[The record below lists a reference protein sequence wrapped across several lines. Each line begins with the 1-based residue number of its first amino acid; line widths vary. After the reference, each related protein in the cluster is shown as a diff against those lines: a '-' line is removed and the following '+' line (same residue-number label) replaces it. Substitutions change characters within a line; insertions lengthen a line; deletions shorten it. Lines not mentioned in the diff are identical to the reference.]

1 MSTEAHS
8 HLVRNSFGF
17 TGARSRYARTLT
29 PSESSILDRLLFL
42 GFVAYL
48 STFVI
53 EGPFRYYTAMLGVPS
68 LIYFRDLIAVVSVM
82 LCIVRH
88 VASGGSV
95 LYPPIVCLFM
105 LLLHFLLGILL
116 SGVGVGPAVF
126 GLKIFWMFIYGL
138 SLSEVVSTQFE
149 RFAKVLFFFFFV
161 SVFGVI
167 ANKLLERFPWEGN
180 VFETAFGAAR
190 ATREWWAA
198 GERRMPGLARASF
211 DAATIIACSGALLV
225 GWYRSALLK
234 LLVAV
239 LGFGAIYMTTSKGM
253 MVSFMLMVIWLFLM
267 PKAQKRT
274 IGISIV
280 AGLFLIQVLL
290 PFAALALQVSPQ
302 AVYSAPGVLS
312 SFADRIAN
320 TWPNA
325 FALLDEPQFWLLGR
339 GVGAIGVP
347 QQFSEDYLRFNSG
360 DNMFMYMFVT
370 FGPLAFYYFG
380 LAAITLLRNVCPIR
394 KQGLTLVPFL
404 IVGVGYSL
412 TINMFEESFFTA
424 LLGWAIATAWLS
436 RGAKGMSQVNSN

>member
-1 MSTEAHS
+1 MNTEVHS
-8 HLVRNSFGF
+8 RVVPNSLGL
-17 TGARSRYARTLT
+17 TGARSRYAQTLT
-29 PSESSILDRLLFL
+29 PSEANILDRLLFL
-42 GFVAYL
+42 GFAAYL

-53 EGPFRYYTAMLGVPS
+53 EGPFRYYTAMVGVPS

-82 LCIVRH
+82 LCILRH

-95 LYPPIVCLFM
+95 LYPPIVCLFT

-116 SGVGVGPAVF
+116 SGVEVGPAIF

-138 SLSEVVSTQFE
+138 SLSEVVNIQFE
-149 RFAKVLFFFFFV
+149 RFAKVLFVFFFV

-211 DAATIIACSGALLV
+211 DAATVIACSGAVLV

-234 LLVAV
+234 LLVVA

-253 MVSFMLMVIWLFLM
+253 MVSFMLMAAWLFLV
-267 PKAQKRT
+267 PKSQKHA
-274 IGISIV
+274 IGICIV
-280 AGLFLIQVLL
+280 AGLFVVQVLL

-302 AVYSAPGVLS
+302 AVYSAPSVLS
-312 SFADRIAN
+312 SFTDRIAN
-320 TWPNA
+320 TWPSA
-325 FALLDEPQFWLLGR
+325 FALFDEPQFWLLGR

-347 QQFSEDYLRFNSG
+347 QQFSENYWRFNSG

-380 LAAITLLRNVCPIR
+380 LAAIALLKNVSPLR
-394 KQGLTLVPFL
+394 VQGLSLVPFL
-404 IVGVGYSL
+404 IVGVGYGL
-412 TINMFEESFFTA
+412 TINMFEESFFAA
-424 LLGWAIATAWLS
+424 LLGWAVATAWLS
-436 RGAKGMSQVNSN
+436 KGAKGMSQVYSS